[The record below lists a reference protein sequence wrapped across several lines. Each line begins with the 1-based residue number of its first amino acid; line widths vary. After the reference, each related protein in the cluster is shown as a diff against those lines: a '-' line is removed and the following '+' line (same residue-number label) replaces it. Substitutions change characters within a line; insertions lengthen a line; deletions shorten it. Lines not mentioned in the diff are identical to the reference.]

1 MPDTPTQLKVFLSH
15 SSLDRAACD
24 QVVGALRDAGAD
36 VWYDEHNLGAGQ
48 LLEEIQRELQARPVF
63 IVLLSKNAFASQWVR
78 RETTWA
84 FNLANREPNRLI
96 LPITV
101 GAIEP
106 SDFNGQWLFLEDYK
120 RVEAR
125 GMQPHPHEEMIAQA
139 LRLLALTP
147 KGQAPISVAPQPA
160 ESVSDLLTQGRALQA
175 QQKHAEALP
184 FFQRATQ
191 LDPNSFDAWAN
202 LGYALNS
209 LGRHAEALPA
219 EERATKLDPN
229 NAAAWCNKG
238 GALGSLGRFGEALAA
253 FDRALALDPNLVD
266 AWYNKGVALRNLGR
280 HEDGIAAYDKA
291 LALDP
296 NYADAWINKGN
307 ALYGLERHTESLAA
321 YERATTLDPNNAIA
335 WRAKGFPLRALGRN
349 KEAEEAERRAQK
361 LGG

>member
-63 IVLLSKNAFASQWVR
+63 VVLLSKNAFASQWVR

-101 GAIEP
+101 GTIEA

-147 KGQAPISVAPQPA
+147 KGQAPVAVTPQPT
-160 ESVSDLLTQGRALQA
+160 ESLDDLLTQGRALQA
-175 QQKHAEALP
+175 QAKHAEALP
-184 FFQRATQ
+184 FFQRAT
-191 LDPNSFDAWAN
+191 LMDPNSVTAWGN
-202 LGYALNS
+202 LGYSLDALK
-209 LGRHAEALPA
+209 R
-219 EERATKLDPN
+219 
-229 NAAAWCNKG
+229 
-238 GALGSLGRFGEALAA
+238 
-253 FDRALALDPNLVD
+253 
-266 AWYNKGVALRNLGR
+266 
-280 HEDGIAAYDKA
+280 
-291 LALDP
+291 
-296 NYADAWINKGN
+296 YA
-307 ALYGLERHTESLAA
+307 ESLDA
-321 YERATTLDPNNAIA
+321 YERATTLDPSNGVLWDSKGSLLNSLKRYAEALAACEKALALNPKSATTWNRKGFALNELHRYEEALVAIEQALALDPDNVLAWNRKSWTLNELKRYEEALIALDRSLALDPMSTYA
-335 WRAKGFPLRALGRN
+335 WRERGSSLRALGRTA
-349 KEAEEAERRAQK
+349 EAREAERRAQE